1 MNELMHQI
9 TCGRLMKVIK
19 IGGER
24 THRPFPILCTE
35 HDKPFKTWDIDIA
48 MNVRVGD
55 YVLVKESKI
64 IKLYNNENMV
74 VPI

>member
-9 TCGRLMKVIK
+9 TYGRSMKVIK

-24 THRPFPILCTE
+24 THRPFSILCAE

-48 MNVRVGD
+48 MGVRVGD
-55 YVLVKESKI
+55 YVLVRQGI
-64 IKLYNNENMV
+64 IVKLYDHKTAV
-74 VPI
+74 V